1 MPSIIL
7 FVMLLT
13 QLKLLYVKARIEP
26 KPSRVLHFR
35 GVPLD
40 VTDSEILQLSLP
52 FGNVTNLVVSKKKN
66 QVVSPTNTHISDISS
81 VYICPYVCT
90 LPTTKRWLGGVV
102 AACWT
107 RDPEVSSSTPG
118 RGIVGQ
124 RPWASCSHQ
133 CASVYQAV

>member
-1 MPSIIL
+1 MICLNQSISQSYFL
-7 FVMLLT
+7 MW
-13 QLKLLYVKARIEP
+13 P
-26 KPSRVLHFR
+26 KQQTATS
-35 GVPLD
+35 
-40 VTDSEILQLSLP
+40 
-52 FGNVTNLVVSKKKN
+52 
-66 QVVSPTNTHISDISS
+66 
-81 VYICPYVCT
+81 
-90 LPTTKRWLGGVV
+90 RWLGGVV